1 MKKNVKKSINKIDVM
16 KKELVAVLLSM
27 MSLTAGA
34 TLIMSLIY

>member
-16 KKELVAVLLSM
+16 KKVLVAVLLSM
-27 MSLTAGA
+27 MILPAGA